1 MFSINIYLR
10 FALIGLFLIGGTIAA
25 FTIDFWWAFP
35 FILAGIILVIGYIM
49 LGTVQSAA
57 MMLQT
62 GDFAGAEQRLGMT
75 YFPQYLFQTNKAY
88 FYMLKGTLAS
98 QEKDYILAEE
108 HYVMAQKIGLP
119 SDNEKA
125 MIYMAL
131 SNFRAMKQNW
141 AGAEDFFR
149 KVKGLK
155 VTEPALKEQMKQMDE
170 ALKQKGQM
178 KAMMSR
184 PGFRGGGQGGGK
196 RPQPKSR

>member
-1 MFSINIYLR
+1 MR

-25 FTIDFWWAFP
+25 FIIGFWWAFP
-35 FILAGIILVIGYIM
+35 FLLAGIVLVIGYVM

-57 MMLQT
+57 MLLQT
-62 GDFAGAEQRLGMT
+62 GDFEGAEQRLNMT

-88 FYMLKGTLAS
+88 YYMLKGTLAS
-98 QEKDYILAEE
+98 QEKNYVLAEE
-108 HYVMAQKIGLP
+108 HYVAAQKIGLP

-125 MIYMAL
+125 MIFMAL
-131 SNFRAMKQNW
+131 ANFRAMKQNW

-184 PGFRGGGQGGGK
+184 PGFRGATQGGGK
-196 RPQPKSR
+196 RPTPRNR